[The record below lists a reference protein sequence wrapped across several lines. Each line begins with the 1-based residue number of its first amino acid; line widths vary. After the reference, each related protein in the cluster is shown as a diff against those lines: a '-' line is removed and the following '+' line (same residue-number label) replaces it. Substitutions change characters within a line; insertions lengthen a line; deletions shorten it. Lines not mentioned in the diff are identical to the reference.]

1 MLRPPPPPPS
11 AEPFAFM
18 GSNYNY
24 NACVTMDTV
33 WSTDCLPAGSFFGEM
48 LLLPIIAVAG
58 AIAVAVSF
66 GLRENLKAVKVS

>member
-1 MLRPPPPPPS
+1 
-11 AEPFAFM
+11 
-18 GSNYNY
+18 
-24 NACVTMDTV
+24 MDTV